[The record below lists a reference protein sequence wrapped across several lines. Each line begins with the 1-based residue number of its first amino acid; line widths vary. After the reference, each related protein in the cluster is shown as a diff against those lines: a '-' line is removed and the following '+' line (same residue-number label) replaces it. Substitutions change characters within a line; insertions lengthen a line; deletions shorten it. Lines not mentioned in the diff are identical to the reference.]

1 MKRAAVLFV
10 FLFAGLWL
18 AKDVQATI
26 WPGPDLLGYGGS
38 TIAYNFT
45 DISGTGLPL
54 SLGDDEVSGA
64 LPVGFTFNFYG
75 IDYTSA
81 YVSSNG
87 FITFSPGLN
96 SGCCEGQNIPEVAG
110 PNNLVAGYWT
120 DLYPSGG
127 GTIHYGTTGLPGSRS
142 FIVQFMNIPLIGGA
156 TTATFQIILHEGT
169 NDIEMQ
175 FPDSSSN
182 GLQVYVTGIEN
193 SDGTA
198 GLQYNFGDYS
208 LSNLG
213 IMISPP
219 VITINTQPAGQ
230 TACSGSS
237 VTFTAVA
244 GGDPIPSV
252 QWQVSTDGGSGWSD
266 IPGATLTPLTFTASP
281 SQNGYQYRAVFRS
294 GSRAISN
301 AATLAVTTIT
311 VDPPTVP
318 GGTTGLAYPLTQ
330 FSSTGGA
337 GTITYAI
344 ASGLLPAGMSLTSG
358 GLLSGTPT
366 QTGSFPVTVTATD
379 SGGCAGSRN
388 VNVSIGCMVITVGP
402 SMVSAGSVGSAYPET
417 QFSSTGG
424 AGTITYAIT
433 SGLLPA
439 GMSLTSGGLLS
450 GIPTQTGSFPVTVTA
465 TDSGGCAG
473 SRNVNVS
480 IGCMVVTIAPSM
492 VSAGSVGS
500 PYSETQFSST
510 GGAGTVTYAV
520 TGGVLPGGVGLS
532 PAGLLSGTPSQSG
545 SFPITITATDSN
557 GCAGSSGYTLEIGL
571 NNTVAVPTIN
581 EWGMVLFMLLA
592 GAAGVYRIVRTG
604 GNRRT

>member
-18 AKDVQATI
+18 AKDGQATI
-26 WPGPDLLGYGGS
+26 WPGPDLLGYSGS

-54 SLGDDEVSGA
+54 SPGDDEVSGA

-96 SGCCEGQNIPEVAG
+96 SGCCEGQNIPEAAG

-120 DLYPSGG
+120 DLDPSGG

-237 VTFTAVA
+237 VTFTAAA
-244 GGDPIPSV
+244 GGDTIPSV
-252 QWQVSTDGGSGWSD
+252 QWQLSTDGGSGWSD
-266 IPGATLTPLTFTASP
+266 IPGATLTPLTFTAGP
-281 SQNGYQYRAVFRS
+281 SQNGYQYRAVFTS

-318 GGTTGLAYPLTQ
+318 GGTTGLAY
-330 FSSTGGA
+330 
-337 GTITYAI
+337 
-344 ASGLLPAGMSLTSG
+344 
-358 GLLSGTPT
+358 
-366 QTGSFPVTVTATD
+366 
-379 SGGCAGSRN
+379 
-388 VNVSIGCMVITVGP
+388 
-402 SMVSAGSVGSAYPET
+402 
-417 QFSSTGG
+417 
-424 AGTITYAIT
+424 
-433 SGLLPA
+433 
-439 GMSLTSGGLLS
+439 
-450 GIPTQTGSFPVTVTA
+450 
-465 TDSGGCAG
+465 
-473 SRNVNVS
+473 
-480 IGCMVVTIAPSM
+480 
-492 VSAGSVGS
+492 
-500 PYSETQFSST
+500 SETQFSST

-520 TGGVLPGGVGLS
+520 TGGVLPGGVSLS
-532 PAGLLSGTPSQSG
+532 PAGLLSGTPSHSG

-557 GCAGSSGYTLEIGL
+557 GCTGSSGYTLEIGL

-592 GAAGVYRIVRTG
+592 GAAGGYRIVRTG